1 MRNLNKV
8 LLIVVN
14 LIGAIAM
21 IISLIV
27 PFIVPIAN
35 TAALVLAVW
44 MLITGFV
51 LWYLSS
57 KLISDLNL

>member
-44 MLITGFV
+44 MMITGFV

>member
-44 MLITGFV
+44 MMITGFV
-51 LWYLSS
+51 LWYLSN

>member
-8 LLIVVN
+8 LLILVN

-21 IISLIV
+21 IISLVV

-44 MLITGFV
+44 MMITGFV